1 MILKSSE
8 RNALNNITAEAWNK
22 SYLLIAYKY
31 SQ

>member
-1 MILKSSE
+1 MILKSLE